1 MTFVS
6 RPAFLFFYKFGKNLI
21 SKKILDIIKMK
32 EK

>member
-6 RPAFLFFYKFGKNLI
+6 RPAFFFFYKFGKNLI